1 MQQIQI
7 QASKTYCVKVGR
19 NLLNQLGAEAAS
31 VISGRNAVIVS
42 DSNVWP
48 LYGKQAVTSMERA
61 GFQVNSFVIAAGE
74 TSKNIENYLGLLN
87 FLAEHHI
94 TRSDC
99 LVALG
104 GGVVGD
110 LTGFAAATYLRSIAY
125 IQIPTSLLAM
135 VDSSVGGK
143 TAIDLPAGKNLVG
156 AFYQPSL
163 VLCDIDLLQ
172 SLPQERFV
180 EGCAEIIKYGILY
193 DPALFAH
200 LEETGMYFDTEK
212 VIAVCINWKKQA
224 VSEDEFDT
232 GCRRMLNLG
241 HTLGHSIE
249 KESKYTI
256 THGAAVAIG
265 ISIMARCAVS
275 MGLCSPEDCQRMIAL
290 LAKFGLPT
298 RTDLSVDVLAAHAL
312 SDKKRNGDQ
321 ISLVLPSTIGCCK
334 LVDLPVSELKNF
346 VKEGM

>member
-1 MQQIQI
+1 MQEISVS
-7 QASKTYCVKVGR
+7 ASKNYSVKIASG
-19 NLLNQLGAEAAS
+19 LLNQLGVEAAS
-31 VISGRNAVIVS
+31 VISGRKAVIVS
-42 DSNVWP
+42 DDNVWP
-48 LYGKQAVTSMERA
+48 LYSNTAMASMESAGFEVTS
-61 GFQVNSFVIAAGE
+61 FLLSAGE
-74 TSKNIENYLGLLN
+74 ASKNIKNYLSLLN

-110 LTGFAAATYLRSIAY
+110 LTGFAAATYLRGISY
-125 IQIPTSLLAM
+125 IQMPTSLLAM

-143 TAIDLPAGKNLVG
+143 TAIDLPAGKNLAG
-156 AFYQPSL
+156 AFYQPSV
-163 VLCDIDLLQ
+163 VLCDTALLQ
-172 SLPQERFV
+172 TLPQERLM
-180 EGCAEIIKYGILY
+180 EGCAEVIKYGILY

-200 LEETGMYFDTEK
+200 LEETGLDFDTEY
-212 VIAVCINWKKQA
+212 VIGACINWKTLA

-249 KESKYTI
+249 KESKYAI

-265 ISIMARCAVS
+265 ISIMARCAAS
-275 MGLCSPEDCQRMIAL
+275 IGLCSVDDCQRMIAL

-334 LVDLPVSELKNF
+334 LVGLPVSELKNF